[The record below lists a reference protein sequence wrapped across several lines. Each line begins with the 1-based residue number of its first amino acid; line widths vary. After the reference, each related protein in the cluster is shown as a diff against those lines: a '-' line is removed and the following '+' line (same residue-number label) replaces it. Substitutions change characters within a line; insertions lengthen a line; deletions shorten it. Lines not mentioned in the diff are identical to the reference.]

1 MHKKKHPIITLIKV
15 LIFIFVLLFYYADI
29 FTFSIKGITPLI
41 ILPII
46 IAYSMFHSPI
56 RSVLVATAC
65 GIFMD
70 ACVVGAFCFNA
81 MILLLISAFVSVSSN
96 NIFNKNIQSA
106 SMLSLI
112 GCGFY
117 FILLWIC
124 FHNNNVT
131 LNDSL
136 IYLLK
141 YAFPTAV
148 FSAIFIVPFYY
159 LFKYFNKITI
169 TEQKGI

>member
-1 MHKKKHPIITLIKV
+1 MHKKKHPVVRLLKI
-15 LIFIFVLLFYYADI
+15 LIFTLVLLFYYADI
-29 FTFSIKGITPLI
+29 LTLSINGIAPLL

-46 IAYSMFHSPI
+46 TAYSLFHSPI
-56 RSVLVATAC
+56 RSAVVATAC

-81 MILLLISAFVSVSSN
+81 VVLLVIATFVSASSN

-112 GCGFY
+112 CCGFY
-117 FILLWIC
+117 FVFLWLC
-124 FHNNNVT
+124 FHTDNVT

-141 YAFPTAV
+141 YALPTAIYSAV
-148 FSAIFIVPFYY
+148 FILPFYY
-159 LFKYFNKITI
+159 IFRHFNKIT